1 MEEESR
7 KHKDSK
13 SKYYTYVTGQHKND
27 NNDVNHKRTTNNKN
41 LKLLVRNLEENI
53 TKYRLDMQ
61 LRDVGRMDE
70 LFEKI
75 YTILKK

>member
-1 MEEESR
+1 M
-7 KHKDSK
+7 
-13 SKYYTYVTGQHKND
+13 
-27 NNDVNHKRTTNNKN
+27 NNKN

-61 LRDVGRMDE
+61 LRDIGRMDE